1 MMYGNHENNH
11 RYFRLGQTTIRPFF
25 MPEINHRRTGMKT
38 KDFGL
43 SCLLASNRCE
53 LISHELDDR
62 GQVWMEFKDTE
73 LTRQLESQ
81 FFSGTV
87 QVNLANYLSS
97 QKQLKTLIFNLR
109 RRVYG
114 DGEAELSRRSA
125 W

>member
-1 MMYGNHENNH
+1 
-11 RYFRLGQTTIRPFF
+11 
-25 MPEINHRRTGMKT
+25 MKT

-53 LISHELDDR
+53 LISHELDNR
-62 GQVWMEFKDTE
+62 GQVWMEFKDTDI
-73 LTRQLESQ
+73 LRKLEGQ

-87 QVNLANYLSS
+87 QVNLADYLSS

-109 RRVYG
+109 RRAYG
-114 DGEAELSRRSA
+114 DNEVELSRRSA